1 MAAAAASATM
11 PFIKSYQNPFSLF
24 AILSMCADFLVFE
37 AISLAQIF
45 EVHKRCSWM
54 NDTQKGD
61 AKRQREKLNTDRET
75 EKLPLNYSTENNK
88 FPAFR
93 ILCVG
98 LLLLFYCF
106 VVCCLLSRS
115 N

>member
-1 MAAAAASATM
+1 MLVIDVVDGGGGGVGNHA
-11 PFIKSYQNPFSLF
+11 IHK
-24 AILSMCADFLVFE
+24 ILSKPIFPFRHSLDVCADFLVFE

-61 AKRQREKLNTDRET
+61 AKRQREKLHTDRET

-98 LLLLFYCF
+98 LLL
-106 VVCCLLSRS
+106 
-115 N
+115 